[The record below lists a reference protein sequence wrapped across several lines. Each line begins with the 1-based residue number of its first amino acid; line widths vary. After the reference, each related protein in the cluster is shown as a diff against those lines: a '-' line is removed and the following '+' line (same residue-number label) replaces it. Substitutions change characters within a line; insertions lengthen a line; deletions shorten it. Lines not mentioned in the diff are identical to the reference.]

1 MNGMTKGHGGLIG
14 LTVSLVSAYA
24 ANNSVQ
30 RSDLSSLI
38 EAVYSALASL
48 GAPQP
53 ALESQKPT
61 PPISI
66 KKSITPDY
74 LVSMEDGRRYKSLRR
89 HLSGRGLTPD
99 EYRMKWNLPRD
110 YPMVAPNY
118 AKERS
123 DLARAMGLGRKR
135 ESAPTPEALR
145 TATAPEQPASASDA
159 RRRKRKKAA

>member
-1 MNGMTKGHGGLIG
+1 MSGMIENHEELID
-14 LTVSLVSAYA
+14 LTVSVVSAYA
-24 ANNSVQ
+24 ASNSVQ
-30 RSDLSSLI
+30 RSDLPSLI
-38 EAVYSALASL
+38 EVVYSALASL

-99 EYRMKWNLPRD
+99 EYRTKWGLPRD

-118 AKERS
+118 AKQRS

-135 ESAPTPEALR
+135 ESASTPA
-145 TATAPEQPASASDA
+145 ATADQHTSASGA
-159 RRRKRKKAA
+159 RQRKRKKAA